1 MPFLF
6 LDKRSYT
13 ARHPASWQKQKQRLC
28 SPYIICVSPL
38 LLFPSSSHF
47 LPPRFLLPDS
57 HPLFV
62 HISHWQAHSSP
73 SAVISSLFFPLCVCL
88 CVFNGSTC
96 LLMPGESLTWRF
108 LLMNQTPLIEHG
120 CLCNDITH
128 TPWPSHSP
136 QAFIHNNLLNQLFRA
151 RDGERWVGNWE
162 RKGDGGPHFMWKQSN
177 YRHY

>member
-1 MPFLF
+1 MNRA
-6 LDKRSYT
+6 KRLSSTKKAFFVFGQAELYST
-13 ARHPASWQKQKQRLC
+13 SSRKLTEAETKTLLSLHYLC
-28 SPYIICVSPL
+28 LSPPPVSFVL
-38 LLFPSSSHF
+38 TFPPST
-47 LPPRFLLPDS
+47 LPDS

-128 TPWPSHSP
+128 
-136 QAFIHNNLLNQLFRA
+136 AFTHTMAI
-151 RDGERWVGNWE
+151 
-162 RKGDGGPHFMWKQSN
+162 P
-177 YRHY
+177 

>member
-1 MPFLF
+1 MAYVGIVNEPCQEAKLYKECLF
-6 LDKRSYT
+6 CFWDKRSYT
-13 ARHPASWQKQKQRLC
+13 ARHPTSWQKQKQRLC

-62 HISHWQAHSSP
+62 HISHSQAHFSP
-73 SAVISSLFFPLCVCL
+73 SAASFFPLFVCL
-88 CVFNGSTC
+88 CAFNGSTC
-96 LLMPGESLTWRF
+96 LLMPGESLTWHF

-128 TPWPSHSP
+128 
-136 QAFIHNNLLNQLFRA
+136 AFTHAMAI
-151 RDGERWVGNWE
+151 
-162 RKGDGGPHFMWKQSN
+162 P
-177 YRHY
+177 